1 MNKTTIKYF
10 NQKAFGIIDK
20 ICIALT
26 AISAVMFIFAGGMGF
41 ISLPMLMI
49 TVIFWIAYSSSKIK
63 DSDIDDITKKFV
75 HLLEEAASSRC
86 EKADDEL
93 STYIFDESRK
103 IKKGRDGKY
112 RSDRFCL
119 IQFRYKAD
127 RVLISKFEYD
137 LTNDSTDK
145 KEFEVPY
152 GSKLTETEKS
162 VNAGNAHLNI
172 GVLAI
177 DSAPDF
183 SALFDLKDS
192 TFDIIA
198 EKVLNGHTL

>member
-26 AISAVMFIFAGGMGF
+26 AIAAVLFFIRWLRF
-41 ISLPMLMI
+41 ISVPVLAV

-63 DSDIDDITKKFV
+63 DSDIDDITEKFV
-75 HLLEEAASSRC
+75 RLLEEADSSRC

-152 GSKLTETEKS
+152 GSKLTATEKS

-172 GVLAI
+172 GVLTI

-183 SALFDLKDS
+183 FAVFDLKDS

-198 EKVLNGHTL
+198 EKVLKGHT

>member
-1 MNKTTIKYF
+1 MYCF
-10 NQKAFGIIDK
+10 DSDFGG
-20 ICIALT
+20 L
-26 AISAVMFIFAGGMGF
+26 FLFARGMGF
-41 ISLPMLMI
+41 ISLPVLAV

-75 HLLEEAASSRC
+75 HLLEEADSSRC

-112 RSDRFCL
+112 RSDRFSL

-152 GSKLTETEKS
+152 GSKLTATEKS
-162 VNAGNAHLNI
+162 INAGNAHLNI

-183 SALFDLKDS
+183 SAVFDLKDS

>member
-26 AISAVMFIFAGGMGF
+26 AIAAVLFFIRWLRF
-41 ISLPMLMI
+41 ISVPVLTV

-63 DSDIDDITKKFV
+63 DSDIDDITEKFV
-75 HLLEEAASSRC
+75 RLLEEADSSRC

-152 GSKLTETEKS
+152 GSKLTATEKS

-172 GVLAI
+172 GVLTI

-183 SALFDLKDS
+183 SAVFDLKDS

-198 EKVLNGHTL
+198 EKVLKGHT

>member
-10 NQKAFGIIDK
+10 NQKVFGIIDK

-26 AISAVMFIFAGGMGF
+26 AIAAVLFFIRWLRF
-41 ISLPMLMI
+41 ISVPVLAV

-75 HLLEEAASSRC
+75 RLLEEADSSRC

-145 KEFEVPY
+145 KELEIPY
-152 GSKLTETEKS
+152 GSKLTATEKS
-162 VNAGNAHLNI
+162 VNAGNANLNI

>member
-26 AISAVMFIFAGGMGF
+26 AIAAVLFFIRWLRF
-41 ISLPMLMI
+41 ISVPVLAV

-63 DSDIDDITKKFV
+63 DSDIDDITEKFV
-75 HLLEEAASSRC
+75 RLLEEADSSRC

-152 GSKLTETEKS
+152 GSKLTATEKS

-172 GVLAI
+172 GVLTI

-183 SALFDLKDS
+183 SAVFDLKDS

-198 EKVLNGHTL
+198 EKVLKGHT

>member
-26 AISAVMFIFAGGMGF
+26 AIAAVLFFIRWLRF
-41 ISLPMLMI
+41 ISVPVLAV

-75 HLLEEAASSRC
+75 HLLEEADSSRC

-145 KEFEVPY
+145 KELEIPY
-152 GSKLTETEKS
+152 GSKLTATEKS
-162 VNAGNAHLNI
+162 INAGNAHLNI

-183 SALFDLKDS
+183 SAVFDLKDS

-198 EKVLNGHTL
+198 EKILNGHTL

>member
-26 AISAVMFIFAGGMGF
+26 AIAAVLFFIRWLRF
-41 ISLPMLMI
+41 ISVPVLAV

-75 HLLEEAASSRC
+75 HLLEEADSSRC

-127 RVLISKFEYD
+127 RILISKFEYD

-145 KEFEVPY
+145 KELEIPY
-152 GSKLTETEKS
+152 GSKLTATEKS
-162 VNAGNAHLNI
+162 VNAGNANLNI

-183 SALFDLKDS
+183 SAVFDLKDS